1 MRPQLQLKKTK
12 VRKAVLA
19 DNIVADNIVVGHYMR
34 CTLLIRW
41 SALILVLLIFFTTS
55 TNHVTSLT
63 VSFNESTYI
72 VNKNDG
78 LVQPVLVLNESS
90 STDITVQVIM
100 ADDITKFGE

>member
-1 MRPQLQLKKTK
+1 
-12 VRKAVLA
+12 
-19 DNIVADNIVVGHYMR
+19 MR

-41 SALILVLLIFFTTS
+41 SALILVLLIFFITS